1 MNPCFEFSLCLLT
14 ICTLPVDSLSFTH
27 LSKGDTGT
35 LSALTNGDKCKYYI
49 EQRTQQLTMA
59 SVLLTACA
67 DVGPWLGICW
77 QPRAD
82 KQPLQVL
89 ATNC

>member
-1 MNPCFEFSLCLLT
+1 MFCKINPCFGFA
-14 ICTLPVDSLSFTH
+14 LPVDSLSFTH
-27 LSKGDTGT
+27 LSKGDTTDTHT
-35 LSALTNGDKCKYYI
+35 LSALANGDKCKYYI
-49 EQRTQQLTMA
+49 EQRTQKLTMA